1 MKAKKRISKKL
12 LSLLL
17 SLLMV
22 VTTIPLV
29 VIPATAAT
37 TGTVNPSNWQAV
49 CGTAN
54 SARADGTRVVVTSD
68 GEAGNS
74 SVGLIK
80 FSISSVPDGVTSAT
94 LNVQATNHGGRLANS
109 TVQVHSV
116 DPSKFN
122 ASVTKGVVAN
132 PSAFGSTYNS
142 NTMATNVYSYFGCS
156 SSTSLGTITQS
167 DPRTYNFDITRA
179 MNAAKSA
186 GQTELCLLFM
196 MPQCYNDNNG
206 NTWSDVNI
214 IIAGTNIAY
223 SYDTSVPTV
232 PTGIFPA
239 SVVENTNKTTLSFA
253 QARNT
258 AVTTIHG
265 NFANDDSYMTDDHYN
280 QIYKNVLYSPTKSAS
295 GSDSDYAVL
304 LNAQCY
310 WNNYYARWF
319 HAETVMMY
327 DGETTPSTGIM
338 MFYASSKN
346 AWNGGGHTHLL
357 CSYIPEGTGDGLVL
371 QENWHAADSG
381 RNSDNTVRLNMQYTW
396 FGKPATVNNF
406 KYTQTS
412 GNYTGYFD
420 NNGKENCLA
429 NIIKYTGSMADTEW
443 SKTIYPKYGFF
454 AKNHDQANNT
464 SGVKEDTSRVPFHI
478 INYKPLKAAINKA
491 NNLIA
496 AVNAN
501 PSKYDPT
508 WVRSLVVASN
518 ALIAAKPN
526 NFVNASKNDVAGY
539 ASAAK
544 AAVEQFNAV
553 EKPYTDSND
562 LSELATYTVT
572 FKNGYTGDTISS
584 ANYKYGQTP
593 TAPSFQLTKR
603 TYAGTPQHSSNYEWS
618 SVISAVTDN
627 TDYTQ
632 NVTSWEN
639 CDFSIKDTIKGANCH
654 ETGSEKQTCSVCGTE
669 KTVPIAIN
677 PNNHVGAEELRD
689 VKAATCTEKG
699 YTGDL
704 YCLGC
709 GNVKT
714 SGSATDA
721 LGHDWGEWETIVEP
735 QWNAAGSE
743 KRTCKRD
750 STHTETRDIPATG
763 DLDLPTATATVVI
776 DNQDRSND
784 TFSTDPVKY
793 YPSGNL
799 AVPVKITASDAT
811 SGIKEV
817 RYYISDSILTL
828 DQAKTQNYNRT
839 LTLDSNGFA
848 KLPNDLA
855 SSTDRNFIVYFKIVD
870 NADNVTYVN
879 TPMVVF
885 DVTDPTITL
894 TGNGKADESEFCLT
908 VNVKVEDTNLKT
920 VTINGAEQTVEN
932 GRFTT
937 DLTAGEYTVV
947 ATDMTGNSITK
958 TFTVNASHTGGTAT
972 CQNHATCAVCGQG
985 YGDVDPKNHV
995 DLTHHEGK
1003 AATCTED
1010 GWTEYDECVCGA
1022 IIGKTPITAPGHT
1035 NKYVSNNDGTHNVVC
1050 DVCGDKIETNVACAG
1065 SSVVGHKDA
1074 TCTDPYYYIYECDN
1088 CGGTY
1093 EVAEPKVPATGHAY
1107 YNEATFNWTSKEVD
1121 GVTVWTCDKA
1131 GFKCIKCDHIEEVAV
1146 EPTSV
1151 TTDPRCEVAGS
1162 VVYTA
1167 VATLNYTYSG
1177 QSLVAEATST
1187 KTVTLPALEHIW
1199 GDVSFVWNTAEDGT
1213 VSCTA
1218 SRTCERGC
1226 VDEKPANVASDVTA
1240 ATCTTP
1246 EETTY
1251 TATVE
1256 FDGKTYT
1263 ATDEKT
1269 TGPALGHDWSAEY
1282 NWNANAET
1290 ATCEVVL
1297 TCGRTGCTESET
1309 INASIDDGVTVKEN
1323 VPAQC
1328 EQAGSKTYTVTVTKD
1343 GKTFTDDE
1351 TVVLEA
1357 LEHNWL
1363 NDDAIFEW
1371 STDHKTCTV
1380 TRKCANDTEN
1390 THPQTVNAA
1399 ITEESTATC
1408 EEGGEKIYTATAE
1421 FENGAVVLT
1430 DEVREEQGALGHDWV
1445 LTDTTPATC
1454 EDNEVEHYEC
1464 SKCQKTKNVEV
1475 PDTAIH
1481 HDWDNDNATFTW
1493 TKTEDGSSYTATAT
1507 RTCKNDTTHTETV
1520 DAVISEPVI
1529 DPVATCETP
1538 GTATFTATAAFS
1550 DGDPVTD
1557 TKVDTI
1563 AALRH
1568 DWSEAELVWSADHMS
1583 VTATKTCSRDGDH
1596 KLVATA
1602 NATVEITATCENA
1615 GEKIYTAELSFNDGS
1630 KQTAVYRED
1639 VGALGHDWDEPTFN
1653 WTADKDSATLTATFV
1668 CNTDKS
1674 HTKTVTVD
1682 ADKIN
1687 RTEEA
1692 ATCEADGK
1700 VTYTVEGFTFEGK
1713 AYDVPA
1719 KEVKLDKLGH
1729 AYGAYTIADAD
1740 RPTKNEDGTWTNGT
1754 LRAVCA
1760 NGCGI
1765 EATKTIG
1772 RADYTKYDKAWN
1784 DLVTLR
1790 DRDDVNAEVK
1800 AEIQDVLDAN
1810 VIAQNLVALE
1820 NEQKTIDDATAR
1832 LVYELEEAEKK
1843 ISYTV
1848 TFVDEDGNV
1857 VYTELVLKGEDVK
1870 NVPAVPEK
1878 APDKDNHYIGKWNG
1892 ATTNIQ
1898 FNETVHAV
1906 YTAEAHRGGTA
1917 TCVSGKKCEVCGTVY
1932 TDASQDGH
1940 DWELHFFWAQDY
1952 STCEAK
1958 LVCKNC
1964 GFVTVEVLDAKVT
1977 KVENPA
1983 TCTAEGSITYT
1994 ATVSYQGETRTSV
2007 RTETLKP
2014 TGHKY
2019 GKVEFHWDA
2028 DHNCKAWKTCA
2039 SCGNRLMAD
2048 NVDVVYSKVERTCE
2062 IEGFDVYTATAT
2074 FGTETFENVKKISL
2088 GFAEH
2093 QFGETYLIKESTC
2106 TEQGLKGRKCS
2117 VCGAVTAEKLPLKEH
2132 QPKTIPGYAA
2142 TCTKAG
2148 LTDGIIC
2155 AECSYAI
2162 KAQEIIPALGHID
2175 ENNDGVCDRCGTYL
2189 GVKPPVE
2196 PENDGCICHREGN
2209 IFGKIIRI
2217 ICTVLSGVFHK
2228 DIKCCPDME
2237 WWSTKKG

>member
-49 CGTAN
+49 CGTNN
-54 SARADGTRVVVTSD
+54 SARADNTRVVVTSD

-206 NTWSDVNI
+206 DTWSDVNI

-304 LNAQCY
+304 LNARCY

-338 MFYASSKN
+338 MFYASSK
-346 AWNGGGHTHLL
+346 AVFNGSGHTHLL

-420 NNGKENCLA
+420 NSGKENCLA

-454 AKNHDQANNT
+454 AKTYNQANNT

-632 NVTSWEN
+632 NVTNWAN

-677 PNNHVGAEELRD
+677 PNNHVGDEELRD

-699 YTGDL
+699 YTGDM

-750 STHTETRDIPATG
+750 STHTETRDISATG
-763 DLDLPTATATVVI
+763 DHDLPTATATVVI
-776 DNQDRSND
+776 DNVEHDNNSL
-784 TFSTDPVKY
+784 TTDPEKF
-793 YPSGNL
+793 YPAKNDKIT
-799 AVPVKITASDAT
+799 VKIKAADAT

-817 RYYISDSILTL
+817 YRATS
-828 DQAKTQNYNRT
+828 RT
-839 LTLDSNGFA
+839 LLTPDDVAGKGDGFWTKVNVDENGSATLNQLLYNLTTSDVSYV
-848 KLPNDLA
+848 
-855 SSTDRNFIVYFKIVD
+855 VYFKIVD
-870 NADNVTYVN
+870 NAGKFTYVN

-894 TGNGKADESEFCLT
+894 TGIGKADKTEFCLT

-932 GRFTT
+932 GRFTA

-985 YGDVDPKNHV
+985 YGDVDPNNHV
-995 DLTHHEGK
+995 DLTHHEGQ

-1035 NKYVSNNDGTHNVVC
+1035 ESYVSNDDGTHNVVC
-1050 DVCGDKIETNVACAG
+1050 DVCGDTIETNVAC
-1065 SSVVGHKDA
+1065 SSSSTTPLRIEDS
-1074 TCTDPYYYIYECDN
+1074 TCTTPEYGVYKCDKCNAEIKKAIPNTYPTGHYYYDK
-1088 CGGTY
+1088 
-1093 EVAEPKVPATGHAY
+1093 AD
-1107 YNEATFNWTSKEVD
+1107 FNWTSSVVD
-1121 GVTVWTCDKA
+1121 GVTVWTCDTATFTCKD
-1131 GFKCIKCDHIEEVAV
+1131 CDHTETVDV
-1146 EPTSV
+1146 SVTPV
-1151 TTDPRCEVAGS
+1151 TTDPRCEVEGS
-1162 VVYTA
+1162 VVYNA
-1167 VATLNYTYSG
+1167 EATLNYTKYLSNG
-1177 QSLVAEATST
+1177 TPVSVSATAT
-1187 KTVTLPALEHIW
+1187 GKQTVTLPALEHIW
-1199 GDVSFVWNTAEDGT
+1199 GDASIVWSTDEDGT
-1213 VSCTA
+1213 VSA
-1218 SRTCERGC
+1218 VARRTCERGC
-1226 VDEKPANVASDVTA
+1226 VDDAEATVTSKVTQE
-1240 ATCTTP
+1240 ATCTKKLI
-1246 EETTY
+1246 TTY
-1251 TATVE
+1251 TATATIGGKECTDSMPVE
-1256 FDGKTYT
+1256 GAIDPDNHVSKTHHDAVASTCTVKGHTAYDECDACHTKFGYSELELAEHQYTVFVSQADGHHTYKCANCDDT
-1263 ATDEKT
+1263 QTEACTPSDWRTDNEPSCTVEGSHHKECT
-1269 TGPALGHDWSAEY
+1269 KCNVTLETEPIKALGHDMQL
-1282 NWNANAET
+1282 
-1290 ATCEVVL
+1290 V
-1297 TCGRTGCTESET
+1297 
-1309 INASIDDGVTVKEN
+1309 
-1323 VPAQC
+1323 
-1328 EQAGSKTYTVTVTKD
+1328 
-1343 GKTFTDDE
+1343 
-1351 TVVLEA
+1351 
-1357 LEHNWL
+1357 
-1363 NDDAIFEW
+1363 
-1371 STDHKTCTV
+1371 
-1380 TRKCANDTEN
+1380 
-1390 THPQTVNAA
+1390 
-1399 ITEESTATC
+1399 
-1408 EEGGEKIYTATAE
+1408 
-1421 FENGAVVLT
+1421 
-1430 DEVREEQGALGHDWV
+1430 
-1445 LTDTTPATC
+1445 DTTPATC
-1454 EDNEVEHYEC
+1454 EENAVEHYKC
-1464 SKCQKTKNVEV
+1464 SRCDATEDKTLEN
-1475 PDTAIH
+1475 TATG
-1481 HDWDNDNATFTW
+1481 HDWNENVSFTW

-1538 GTATFTATAAFS
+1538 GTATFTATAKFS

-1639 VGALGHDWDEPTFN
+1639 VGALGHDWNEPTFD

-1668 CNTDKS
+1668 CKTDNS
-1674 HTKTVTVD
+1674 HVETVNVENI
-1682 ADKIN
+1682 K

-1713 AYDVPA
+1713 AYDVPV

-1729 AYGAYTIADAD
+1729 AYGEYTIADAD

-1898 FNETVHAV
+1898 FNETVNAV

-1917 TCVSGKKCEVCGTVY
+1917 TCVSGKKCKVCGMEY
-1932 TDASQDGH
+1932 TEPGQDGH

-1952 STCEAK
+1952 SKCEAK
-1958 LVCKNC
+1958 VVCKNC
-1964 GFVTVEVLDAKVT
+1964 GTETVEVLEAKVT
-1977 KVENPA
+1977 KEENPA

-2106 TEQGLKGRKCS
+2106 TEQGLEGRKCS
-2117 VCGAVTAEKLPLKEH
+2117 VCGAVTAKKLPLKEH

>member
-49 CGTAN
+49 CGTNN

-122 ASVTKGVVAN
+122 ASVTKGVVVN

-206 NTWSDVNI
+206 DTWSDVNI

-454 AKNHDQANNT
+454 AKNYDQANNT

-750 STHTETRDIPATG
+750 GTHTETRDIPATG
-763 DLDLPTATATVVI
+763 DLDFPTATATVVI

-879 TPMVVF
+879 TSMVVF
-885 DVTDPTITL
+885 DVTDPTIAL

-932 GRFTT
+932 GRFTA
-937 DLTAGEYTVV
+937 DLTAGTYTVV

-985 YGDVDPKNHV
+985 YGEKDPDNHV
-995 DLTHHEGK
+995 NLTHHEGQ

-1050 DVCGDKIETNVACAG
+1050 DVCGDTIETNVACSG
-1065 SSVVGHKDA
+1065 DETGGHKAA
-1074 TCTDPYYYIYECDN
+1074 TCTEPAKREHECAN
-1088 CGGTY
+1088 CHYKYWVNEEGS
-1093 EVAEPKVPATGHAY
+1093 VPTGHK
-1107 YNEATFNWTSKEVD
+1107 YNDTAVFNWTSSDVD
-1121 GVTVWTCDKA
+1121 GVKVWTCDTA
-1131 GFKCIKCDHIEEVAV
+1131 TFTCAVDGCGHTEEVAV
-1146 EPTSV
+1146 TPTHV
-1151 TTDPRCEVAGS
+1151 TTDAKCGVAGS

-1167 VATLNYTYSG
+1167 TATLNYTFMGVS
-1177 QSLVAEATST
+1177 VPATAT
-1187 KTVTLPALEHIW
+1187 EKQEVTLPALEHVW
-1199 GDVSFVWNTAEDGT
+1199 GDVSFVWATAEDGT

-1218 SRTCERGC
+1218 SRTCANGHTDPLDVKLTHEQTTVPTCTIKEVVTYTAEVTVDGAKKTDTYEVEGAVDSTNHSYVDAVTPPTCTTDGYTTHTCSACGDTYTDSKVDMLGHDWDNPVFTWADDNTCTAIRTCKRAGC
-1226 VDEKPANVASDVTA
+1226 GTTEPVDVVVTHA
-1240 ATCTTP
+1240 TTTPATCT
-1246 EETTY
+1246 EKEVVTY
-1251 TATVE
+1251 TATATIG
-1256 FDGKTYT
+1256 DKNYT
-1263 ATDEKT
+1263 
-1269 TGPALGHDWSAEY
+1269 S
-1282 NWNANAET
+1282 
-1290 ATCEVVL
+1290 
-1297 TCGRTGCTESET
+1297 
-1309 INASIDDGVTVKEN
+1309 
-1323 VPAQC
+1323 
-1328 EQAGSKTYTVTVTKD
+1328 TKD
-1343 GKTFTDDE
+1343 
-1351 TVVLEA
+1351 V
-1357 LEHNWL
+1357 
-1363 NDDAIFEW
+1363 I
-1371 STDHKTCTV
+1371 
-1380 TRKCANDTEN
+1380 
-1390 THPQTVNAA
+1390 
-1399 ITEESTATC
+1399 
-1408 EEGGEKIYTATAE
+1408 GEIDP
-1421 FENGAVVLT
+1421 NN
-1430 DEVREEQGALGHDWV
+1430 HDWV
-1445 LTDTTPATC
+1445 LTGKTPATC

-1481 HDWDNDNATFTW
+1481 HDWDNNNATFTW
-1493 TKTEDGSSYTATAT
+1493 TKTEDGKSFTATAT
-1507 RTCKNDTTHTETV
+1507 RKCLNDEKHTETV

-1529 DPVATCETP
+1529 DPDATCETP
-1538 GTATFTATAAFS
+1538 GTATFTATATFS
-1550 DGDPVTD
+1550 DKTTAIGTKTEPVS
-1557 TKVDTI
+1557 
-1563 AALRH
+1563 ALGH
-1568 DWSEAELVWSADHMS
+1568 DYGTAVIEWSADHTS

-1729 AYGAYTIADAD
+1729 AYGEYTIADAD

-1878 APDKDNHYIGKWNG
+1878 APDKDNHYNGKWNG

-1952 STCEAK
+1952 SKCEAK
-1958 LVCKNC
+1958 VVCKNC
-1964 GFVTVEVLDAKVT
+1964 GFETVEVLDAKVT

-2106 TEQGLKGRKCS
+2106 TEQGLEGRKCS
-2117 VCGAVTAEKLPLKEH
+2117 VCGAVTAKKLPLKEH